1 MLLFS
6 LMKKLILILFII
18 LNRSCFINGQFSL
31 DSIPVAE
38 DGNVKYEKAFDI
50 SGTKDQRYS
59 KAKIWLSDSFKTSK
73 AVIETDDKEEGIL
86 IAKWK
91 MLYNYDIYTVK
102 NKDIEKLNNPRSGN
116 IDFTLKIYL
125 KDNKTKVIVSD
136 IDLPFP
142 GMPAILSNY
151 GVLKI
156 QAARYL
162 LNSDQDNYK
171 STGMTELSRFE
182 GIHKIITAIME
193 NLHSSLLKK

>member
-1 MLLFS
+1 M
-6 LMKKLILILFII
+6 FII
-18 LNRSCFINGQFSL
+18 LSCSSFMDGQFLL

-38 DGNVKYEKAFDI
+38 DGYVKYEKIFDI
-50 SGTKDQRYS
+50 SGTKDQRYL
-59 KAKIWLSDSFKTSK
+59 KAKIWLCDSFKTFK
-73 AVIETDDKEEGIL
+73 ALIETDDKAEGIL
-86 IAKWK
+86 IVKGN
-91 MLYNYDIYTVK
+91 MSYNFDIYTVK
-102 NKDIEKLNNPRSGN
+102 NRTIEKLNNPRIGN
-116 IDFTLKIYL
+116 IDFKLKIYL
-125 KDNKTKVIVSD
+125 KDSETRVIVSD

-142 GMPAILSNY
+142 GTPPILSNY

-162 LNSDQDNYK
+162 LNSDQDNFR